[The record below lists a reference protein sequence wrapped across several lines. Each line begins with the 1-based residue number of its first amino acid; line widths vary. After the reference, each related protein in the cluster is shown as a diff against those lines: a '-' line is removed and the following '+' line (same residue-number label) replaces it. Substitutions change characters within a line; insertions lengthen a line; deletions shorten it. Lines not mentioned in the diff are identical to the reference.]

1 MTTGSV
7 RGKCSAPQAGQV
19 RFQPW
24 SATAEASAAAG
35 AEAVRGVPA
44 EDALR
49 RRGGAGVGDGEL
61 GHHRAQVAEVE
72 ALGQAGVMVAAV
84 VEEGAGAGGGALPVR
99 DLAGESRRAVGDPE
113 EDGRVADGG
122 EDRGGH
128 RQPGEVRRRP
138 GLDERLALPEREAER
153 ARVGR
158 EARVGAQV
166 GGAVERAAGEGDGF
180 GVSHGPPVGRAVGR
194 ARPCRKPAAA
204 AIAA

>member
-1 MTTGSV
+1 
-7 RGKCSAPQAGQV
+7 
-19 RFQPW
+19 
-24 SATAEASAAAG
+24 
-35 AEAVRGVPA
+35 
-44 EDALR
+44 
-49 RRGGAGVGDGEL
+49 
-61 GHHRAQVAEVE
+61 
-72 ALGQAGVMVAAV
+72 MVAAV

-99 DLAGESRRAVGDPE
+99 DVAGESRRAVGDAE

-128 RQPGEVRRRP
+128 RQPGEVGRGP

-153 ARVGR
+153 ARVGG

-180 GVSHGPPVGRAVGR
+180 GVSHGLPSVGPSA